1 MSDSL
6 QPPWTVAQKAPLFMG
21 FSRQEYWSGL
31 PFPSPGNLLTLGS
44 NLDLLHCRQ
53 ILDCLSYQG
62 SPDTVEVMNRFK
74 GLELA
79 DRVPEELGTEVS
91 TTVHEAVSQTIP
103 KKKNAQWL
111 SEEALQTAGERRQQ
125 EAKEKGKDIPN

>member
-1 MSDSL
+1 M
-6 QPPWTVAQKAPLFMG
+6 
-21 FSRQEYWSGL
+21 
-31 PFPSPGNLLTLGS
+31 
-44 NLDLLHCRQ
+44 
-53 ILDCLSYQG
+53 
-62 SPDTVEVMNRFK
+62 EVMNRFK

-103 KKKNAQWL
+103 KEKKANWL
-111 SEEALQTAGERRQQ
+111 SEEALQRAEERRQQ